1 MHTGGEATS
10 RFERVAIV
18 GVGLIGGS
26 FALALKAARLCGHVV
41 GVGRGAAN
49 LESAR
54 RLGVIDSIAT
64 DPAQAASCDLVMVA
78 TPVAQFERVL
88 SALAPGLRAGT
99 LVTDG
104 GSTKRDVV
112 AAARKALGPKA
123 AQFVPGHPIAGA
135 EKSGAEAAKADLF
148 RDRRVILT
156 PLAENAPADVARVEA
171 AWQACGAR
179 VFRMDPETHDEV
191 LAAVSHLPH
200 LLAYALVKEFAGRGN
215 AAQLF
220 SNSAGGLRDFTRL
233 ASSHPEMWRDICV
246 ANRDK
251 LAAELGAFEDR
262 LRAIRPLLEA
272 GDGAALEK
280 LFADARGVREK
291 WLQGGFE

>member
-1 MHTGGEATS
+1 MQSGGESTL

-26 FALALKAARLCGHVV
+26 FALALKAAGLCGHVI

-54 RLGVIDSIAT
+54 RLGLVDSIAT
-64 DPAQAASCDLVMVA
+64 DPAQAAGCDLVLVA

-88 SALAPGLRAGT
+88 AALAPGLRAGA

-112 AAARKALGPKA
+112 AAARKALGNKV

-135 EKSGAEAAKADLF
+135 ENSGAAAAKADLF

-179 VFRMDPETHDEV
+179 VHRMDPETHDEV

-200 LLAYALVKEFAGRGN
+200 LLAYALVKEFADRGN

-220 SNSAGGLRDFTRL
+220 NNSAGGLRDFTRL

-251 LAAELGAFEDR
+251 LAAELGAFEAR
-262 LRAIRPLLEA
+262 LRAIRPALEA
-272 GDGAALEK
+272 GDGAALER

>member
-1 MHTGGEATS
+1 M
-10 RFERVAIV
+10 RFEKVAIV

-26 FALALKAARLCGHVV
+26 FALALKATGLCAHVV
-41 GVGRGAAN
+41 GIGRGAAN
-49 LESAR
+49 LEAAL

-64 DPAQAASCDLVMVA
+64 DPAQAAGCDLVMVA

-112 AAARKALGPKA
+112 LAARKTLGRKV
-123 AQFVPGHPIAGA
+123 AQFVPGHPISGA

-179 VFRMDPETHDEV
+179 VFRMNPETHDEV

-200 LLAYALVKEFAGRGN
+200 LLAYALVKEFADRGN

-251 LAAELGAFEDR
+251 LAAELGAFESR

-272 GDGAALEK
+272 GDGAGLEK

>member
-1 MHTGGEATS
+1 M
-10 RFERVAIV
+10 RFEKVAIV

-26 FALALKAARLCGHVV
+26 FALALKAAGLCAHVV
-41 GVGRGAAN
+41 GLGRGAAN
-49 LESAR
+49 LEAAL

-64 DPAQAASCDLVMVA
+64 DPAQAAGCDLVMVA

-112 AAARKALGPKA
+112 LAARKTLGRKV
-123 AQFVPGHPIAGA
+123 AQFVPGHPISGA
-135 EKSGAEAAKADLF
+135 EKRGAEAAKADLF

-200 LLAYALVKEFAGRGN
+200 LLAYALVKEFADRGN

-251 LAAELGAFEDR
+251 LAAELGAFESR

-272 GDGAALEK
+272 GDGAGLEK

>member
-1 MHTGGEATS
+1 MRTEGEATP
-10 RFERVAIV
+10 RFENVAIV

-26 FALALKAARLCGHVV
+26 FALALKAAKLCGHVV

-64 DPAQAASCDLVMVA
+64 DPAQAAGCDLVMVA

-112 AAARKALGPKA
+112 AAARRVLGPKV

>member
-1 MHTGGEATS
+1 M

-26 FALALKAARLCGHVV
+26 FALALKAAKLCGHVV

-64 DPAQAASCDLVMVA
+64 DPAQAAGCDLVMVA

-88 SALAPGLRAGT
+88 GALAPGLRAGT

-112 AAARKALGPKA
+112 AAARKALGSKV

-135 EKSGAEAAKADLF
+135 ENSGAEAAKADLF

-179 VFRMDPETHDEV
+179 VFSMDPETHDEV

-200 LLAYALVKEFAGRGN
+200 LLAYALVKEFAERGN

-251 LAAELGAFEDR
+251 LAAELGAFESR

-272 GDGAALEK
+272 GDGAALER
-280 LFADARGVREK
+280 LFADARGVRQK

>member
-1 MHTGGEATS
+1 MH
-10 RFERVAIV
+10 FDRVAIV

-26 FALALKAARLCGHVV
+26 FALALKAAKLCGHVV

-64 DPAQAASCDLVMVA
+64 DPAEAAGCDLVMVA

-88 SALAPGLRAGT
+88 SALAPGLRAGSV
-99 LVTDG
+99 VTDG

-112 AAARKALGPKA
+112 AAARKALGPKV

-135 EKSGAEAAKADLF
+135 EKSGAEAAKPELF

-156 PLAENAPADVARVEA
+156 PLAENAPADVARIEA

-200 LLAYALVKEFAGRGN
+200 LLAYALVKEFADRGN

-251 LAAELGAFEDR
+251 LAAELGAFESR

-272 GDGAALEK
+272 GDGAALER
-280 LFADARGVREK
+280 LFADARGVRQK

>member
-1 MHTGGEATS
+1 MRAAGAATP
-10 RFERVAIV
+10 RFERVAVV

-26 FALALKAARLCGHVV
+26 FALALKAAGLCGHVL

-64 DPAQAASCDLVMVA
+64 DAAQAAGCDLVMVA

-112 AAARKALGPKA
+112 AAARKALGDKV

-156 PLAENAPADVARVEA
+156 PLAENAPAGVARIEA
-171 AWQACGAR
+171 AWRACGAR

-200 LLAYALVKEFAGRGN
+200 LLAYALVKEFADRGN

-251 LAAELGAFEDR
+251 LAAELGAFENR

>member
-1 MHTGGEATS
+1 M
-10 RFERVAIV
+10 RFEKVAIV

-26 FALALKAARLCGHVV
+26 FALALKAAGLCAHVV
-41 GVGRGAAN
+41 GLGRGAAN
-49 LESAR
+49 LEAAL

-64 DPAQAASCDLVMVA
+64 DPAQAAGCDLVMVA

-112 AAARKALGPKA
+112 LAARKTLGRKV
-123 AQFVPGHPIAGA
+123 AQFVPGHPISGA
-135 EKSGAEAAKADLF
+135 EKTGAEAAKADLF

-179 VFRMDPETHDEV
+179 VFRMNPETHDEV

-200 LLAYALVKEFAGRGN
+200 LLAYALVKEFADRGN

-251 LAAELGAFEDR
+251 LAAELGAFESR

-272 GDGAALEK
+272 GDGAGLEK

>member
-1 MHTGGEATS
+1 MRAGGGAAP

-26 FALALKAARLCGHVV
+26 FALALKAAKLCGHVL

-54 RLGVIDSIAT
+54 RLGVIDAAAT
-64 DPAQAASCDLVMVA
+64 DPAQAAGCDLVLVA

-88 SALAPGLRAGT
+88 SALAPGLRDGA

-112 AAARKALGPKA
+112 AAARKALGSKV
-123 AQFVPGHPIAGA
+123 AQFVPGHPVAGA
-135 EKSGAEAAKADLF
+135 EKSGAEAARADLF

-156 PLAENAPADVARVEA
+156 PLAENASADVARIEA

-179 VFRMDPETHDEV
+179 VIRMEPEAHDEV

-200 LLAYALVKEFAGRGN
+200 LLAYALVKEFADRGN

-220 SNSAGGLRDFTRL
+220 ANAAGGLRDFTRI

-251 LAAELGAFEDR
+251 LAAELGAFESR
-262 LRAIRPLLEA
+262 LRAIRPMLEA

-280 LFADARGVREK
+280 LFAEARAAREK

>member
-1 MHTGGEATS
+1 MYFG
-10 RFERVAIV
+10 RVAIV

-26 FALALKAARLCGHVV
+26 FALALKAAKLCGHVV

-64 DPAQAASCDLVMVA
+64 DPAQAAGCDLVMVA

-88 SALAPGLRAGT
+88 SALAPGLRAGSV
-99 LVTDG
+99 VTDG

-112 AAARKALGPKA
+112 AAARKALGPKV

-135 EKSGAEAAKADLF
+135 EKSGAESAKPDLF

-200 LLAYALVKEFAGRGN
+200 LLAYALVKEFADRGN

-251 LAAELGAFEDR
+251 LAAELGAFEAR

>member
-1 MHTGGEATS
+1 M
-10 RFERVAIV
+10 RFEKVAVV

-26 FALALKAARLCGHVV
+26 FALALKAAGSCRHVV
-41 GVGRGAAN
+41 GVGRSRAN
-49 LESAR
+49 LESAL
-54 RLGVIDSIAT
+54 RLGVIESIAT
-64 DPAQAASCDLVMVA
+64 DPAEAAGCDLVMVA

-88 SALAPGLRAGT
+88 TALAPGLRVGS

-112 AAARKALGPKA
+112 AAARKALGRKV
-123 AQFVPGHPIAGA
+123 AQFVPGHPIAGN
-135 EKSGAEAAKADLF
+135 EKSGAASARVDLF

-156 PLAENAPADVARVEA
+156 PLAENAPGDVARVEA
-171 AWQACGAR
+171 AWQVTGAR
-179 VFRMDPETHDEV
+179 VFRMDPETHDAV
-191 LAAVSHLPH
+191 LGAVSHLPH
-200 LLAYALVKEFAGRGN
+200 LLAYALVKEFADRGN

-251 LAAELGAFEDR
+251 LADELGAFESHAGSGRWRGAGEAVCRCARRAREVAAGR
-262 LRAIRPLLEA
+262 LRVKGLP
-272 GDGAALEK
+272 
-280 LFADARGVREK
+280 
-291 WLQGGFE
+291 

>member
-1 MHTGGEATS
+1 MRTEGEATS

-26 FALALKAARLCGHVV
+26 FALALKAAKLCGHVV

-64 DPAQAASCDLVMVA
+64 DPAQAAGCDLVMVA

-88 SALAPGLRAGT
+88 SALAPGLRAGS

-112 AAARKALGPKA
+112 AAARKALGPKV
-123 AQFVPGHPIAGA
+123 AQFVPGHPISGA

-200 LLAYALVKEFAGRGN
+200 LLAYALVKEFADRGN

-251 LAAELGAFEDR
+251 LAAELGAFESR

-272 GDGAALEK
+272 GDGAALER